1 MGEEGVSGSMQRT
14 KGTLMDSRARSGSRS
29 RKLKT
34 DGSAP
39 EYGANTNQ
47 ALYFCNFAR
56 ARNPTVC
63 AAASAVAVVA
73 WGNGATNRQ
82 RTVRIPTGC
91 VGFAQSLRS
100 GQPGR
105 AHRPASCRAG
115 CGRSLGVCDPHGAR
129 PRPARGAC
137 RCIYATTTHYPATG
151 APPHSPRRALRPLF
165 LCPVQRLLEAEQIPH
180 KVKPVSDYR
189 NLGDIYV
196 EQIANS
202 TDVRQATPPPY
213 GPSPGSREAVEAG
226 AHQRQRATPV
236 PLPPRSCEAS

>member
-105 AHRPASCRAG
+105 AHRPASVLVALDVDALLRRG
-115 CGRSLGVCDPHGAR
+115 FGGEGGKQRSLPAEHTGLWPINITKSRVRTPYTVHVTRVYTWNAPPLGDSAR
-129 PRPARGAC
+129 LAPARARLSSASTVSVVAAHRPAQG
-137 RCIYATTTHYPATG
+137 
-151 APPHSPRRALRPLF
+151 S
-165 LCPVQRLLEAEQIPH
+165 Q
-180 KVKPVSDYR
+180 
-189 NLGDIYV
+189 
-196 EQIANS
+196 
-202 TDVRQATPPPY
+202 
-213 GPSPGSREAVEAG
+213 PSM
-226 AHQRQRATPV
+226 
-236 PLPPRSCEAS
+236 L